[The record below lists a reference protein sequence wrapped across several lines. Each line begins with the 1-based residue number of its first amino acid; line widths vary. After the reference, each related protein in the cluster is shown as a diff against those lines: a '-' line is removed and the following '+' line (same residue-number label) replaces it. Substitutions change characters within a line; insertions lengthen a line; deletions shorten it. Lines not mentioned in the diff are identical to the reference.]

1 MEMKQFN
8 KMLSNLDKQLGSAQE
23 TVQKLGVFALHCI
36 NVGKTGGAESPIQ
49 RLWNVLNRYKGIN
62 RQAFM
67 DWTKEF
73 GCLSY
78 VKQEDETFLIKYVD
92 KTKKDATFNPE
103 EAVQQ
108 ASALP
113 FWEFSKEPTPNTS
126 PFDVFEHLRGVLK
139 QAKAAAT
146 GGAKMDKPVR
156 QIQHKEGLDM
166 ISYIL
171 ANPELAR
178 QKLGL
183 TLPSEDIKI
192 PEVEEIGEEETQE
205 IAELMQKTITDSPRK
220 ELRAA

>member
-23 TVQKLGVFALHCI
+23 TVQELGVFALHCI
-36 NVGKTGGAESPIQ
+36 NVGKTGGQDSPIQ
-49 RLWNVLNRYKGIN
+49 RLWNVLNRYKGVN

-67 DWTKEF
+67 DWAKEF
-73 GCLSY
+73 GCLTFA
-78 VKQEDETFLIKYVD
+78 KQKDETFLINYSD
-92 KTKKDATFNPE
+92 KTKKDPTFNPE

-126 PFDVFEHLRGVLK
+126 PYDVFESMRNILK

-146 GGAKMDKPVR
+146 GGAKMDKPIR

-166 ISYIL
+166 IQYIL

-183 TLPSEDIKI
+183 TLPSEDVKI
-192 PEVEEIGEEETQE
+192 SEVEIGEEETQE
-205 IAELMQKTITDSPRK
+205 IAELMQKAITSSPRK